1 MGTSD
6 GRVPGLYLLAAYD
19 VIDLLNQY
27 DDLELYLSFYE
38 IYCGKLY
45 DLLNNRNLVVC
56 REDSKNR
63 VNIVNLTES
72 RCHSVEE
79 IMNTLSHGMTI
90 RSCGTTGANAESSRS
105 HAILQMNLKHN
116 DNLFSKLSFIDL
128 AGSERGADTMNT
140 NKKTKMDGAEINKSL
155 LALKECIRALDLDKK
170 HTPFRGSKLT
180 QVLKDSFVGNS

>member
-1 MGTSD
+1 MMGTSD

-45 DLLNNRNLVVC
+45 DLLNNREAVFC

-72 RCHSVEE
+72 RCHSVED

-105 HAILQMNLKHN
+105 HAIL
-116 DNLFSKLSFIDL
+116 
-128 AGSERGADTMNT
+128 
-140 NKKTKMDGAEINKSL
+140 
-155 LALKECIRALDLDKK
+155 
-170 HTPFRGSKLT
+170 
-180 QVLKDSFVGNS
+180 